1 MHDNINPFNEY
12 RLWIIVGVGLMSIF
26 LLWTVWWHYYFRH
39 RRPKDAPTDYGL
51 VYLMGGI
58 LVWAL
63 LAILKLD
70 ALPGKLEPFQ
80 LHFLSM
86 LNNGLLLSS
95 LPFFEYS
102 KLSQSKRQLKRYWTA
117 ISMGGAM
124 SVLVLICFVK
134 DEKVA
139 NILDWGFSS
148 IIFLILGDILARTFH
163 RRRLSPI
170 GKLALL
176 VMYMTIFSQFIVSF
190 ADTTTDTLRY
200 PLFIPPALQNI
211 GYVLG
216 GISFA
221 MLLVLLV
228 ALAFTWILDDN
239 QVIESWS
246 DEFTAQ
252 EFWDAYKDNW
262 SGGLKKLQDDLSDGI
277 SRAFLTKCTHL
288 FTHEKFPYKE
298 SPDMQRLKKEINA
311 FAGTFNTAEKLFKSG
326 QISPGD
332 FQQTASRT
340 HSGVGIWLGNL
351 LKAVRSEEAKQRE
364 AEKPTEA
371 ASETETGNLQATT
384 SDTSAES
391 SDTNQTTPTQP

>member
-1 MHDNINPFNEY
+1 MLYDNINPFNQY

-26 LLWTVWWHYYFRH
+26 LLWTVWRYYYYLR
-39 RRPKDAPTDYGL
+39 RRPKDEPTDYGL

-70 ALPGKLEPFQ
+70 ALPGKLDSFQ

-102 KLSQSKRQLKRYWTA
+102 KLNQSNRQLKRYWTA
-117 ISMGGAM
+117 ISIGGAM

-134 DEKVA
+134 DEKAA

-176 VMYMTIFSQFIVSF
+176 VMYMTIFSQFIVTF
-190 ADTTTDTLRY
+190 ADTKINTSSC

-239 QVIESWS
+239 LVIESWN

-262 SGGLKKLQDDLSDGI
+262 SGGVKTLQDDLSDGI

-298 SPDMQRLKKEINA
+298 SLNIQRLKEDINA
-311 FAGTFNTAEKLFKSG
+311 FAGTFNTAEKLFNSG
-326 QISPGD
+326 QIPSGD
-332 FQQTASRT
+332 FQQTASKT
-340 HSGVGIWLGNL
+340 HVGVGKWLSDL
-351 LKAVRSEEAKQRE
+351 LKAIHLEEANQKK
-364 AEKPTEA
+364 AEKSSDAT
-371 ASETETGNLQATT
+371 SKTETDNPQPNTPDAPPEHSDSNQST
-384 SDTSAES
+384 S
-391 SDTNQTTPTQP
+391 TP